1 MRFTG
6 ITRLTRARKITARG
20 RTGIAAVVAV
30 AAAALGTGLIPIPSS
45 GSAAAPNYSPT
56 PQRSVGNC
64 AVAKADRVASLRTAL
79 DNVATKLAS
88 GATNAQRWGSLDLRD
103 IYSYHVDS
111 LWKQGVDGCGT
122 AVAVLEGWEYP
133 NMQSDLNTLDAQIG
147 LPDTTVET
155 VYPNGPLP
163 AVCPPGMVAL
173 GSYGSCSAW
182 QGELRLDVEA
192 VHLMAPYARIVISA
206 TPSDSEIV
214 GDPSSEV
221 AMPEIVKGMEYLSAN
236 KIANVMS
243 ISDGSSE
250 TDYSR
255 GAAEIHAQ
263 DVGEL
268 TAAAAGIPIAN
279 ATGDCGAAQNLTTAT
294 RQCGTV
300 SSGPASATWADSP
313 WVTAV
318 GGSTA
323 QRTAPCP
330 PCTDPKAGED
340 TFVVNPIEGA
350 GLSEMYP
357 RPSYQSSTSDITGS
371 PMRSLPD
378 ITMNSASGTSEAA
391 PLFAGILAMATQVKG
406 SNLGPINEAL
416 YKTMARSPSR
426 NGLIDVKSGNNTFN
440 RGGIYVPGYTAA
452 PGYDVVSGWGTVDA
466 SKFVPT
472 LANAT
477 HHNLMPSQAYGQ
489 LTALQHSLSI
499 TPSLF
504 LSSTATIDL
513 TDTGFLPG
521 HPVTISVDGN
531 PLATVTVD
539 TSGNWSYSFT
549 ATDKALAV
557 GRHTLAI
564 HSLLLDQSKPFWI
577 TS

>member
-6 ITRLTRARKITARG
+6 ITRTTRARNFTRRG
-20 RTGIAAVVAV
+20 RTRIAAVVAV
-30 AAAALGTGLIPIPSS
+30 AVAALGTALVLIPSS
-45 GSAAAPNYSPT
+45 ESAAAPNYSPIQ
-56 PQRSVGNC
+56 QRPVGTC
-64 AVAKADRVASLRTAL
+64 DVTKAGQVTALQTTL
-79 DNVATKLAS
+79 DNVSAKLAS
-88 GATNAQRWGSLDLRD
+88 GVHNAQRWGDLDLRD
-103 IYSYHVDS
+103 LYSYHVDN

-122 AVAVLEGWEYP
+122 AVAVLEGWDDP
-133 NMQSDLNTLDAQIG
+133 NMQADLNALDAQIG

-155 VYPNGPLP
+155 VYPDGPLP
-163 AVCPPGMVAL
+163 AACPPGMVAL
-173 GSYGSCSAW
+173 GSFGSCDAW
-182 QGELRLDVEA
+182 QGELELDVES
-192 VHLMAPYARIVISA
+192 VHLMAPYAKIVISA
-206 TPSDSEIV
+206 TPSDSEVV

-221 AMPEIVKGMEYLSAN
+221 AMPEIVKGMEYLSEN
-236 KIANVMS
+236 QIANVMS

-268 TAAAAGIPIAN
+268 TAAAAGIPISN
-279 ATGDCGAAQNLTTAT
+279 ATGDCGAGQNLTTAT
-294 RQCGTV
+294 RQCGAV

-330 PCTDPKAGED
+330 PCTNPSTGED

-357 RPSYQSSTSDITGS
+357 RPSYQNSIARITGS
-371 PMRSLPD
+371 SMRSLPD
-378 ITMNSASGTSEAA
+378 ITMNSADGTSEAA
-391 PLFAGILAMATQVKG
+391 PLFAGILALATQMKG
-406 SNLGPINEAL
+406 SNLGPINDAL
-416 YKTMARSPSR
+416 YMRMARSPSHS
-426 NGLIDVKSGNNTFN
+426 GLIDVTSGNNTFN
-440 RGGIYVPGYTAA
+440 RGGINVPGYTAA

-466 SKFVPT
+466 SKFVPA
-472 LANAT
+472 LADAT
-477 HHNLMPSQAYGQ
+477 RGNLMPSQAYGQ

-499 TPSLF
+499 TPSSS

-513 TDTGFLPG
+513 TDTGFLPD

-531 PLATVTVD
+531 QLVTVTVD
-539 TSGNWSYSFT
+539 TAGNWSYSFT
-549 ATDKALAV
+549 ATAKGLAV
-557 GRHTLAI
+557 GKHTLTI

>member
-6 ITRLTRARKITARG
+6 ITRLTRSRTVNRQGKIRVAVL
-20 RTGIAAVVAV
+20 AAAV
-30 AAAALGTGLIPIPSS
+30 AALGIALVPSPSSVSATAPSFKADPGRPVGSCGVGKTDRIAAL
-45 GSAAAPNYSPT
+45 
-56 PQRSVGNC
+56 
-64 AVAKADRVASLRTAL
+64 KTAL
-79 DNVATKLAS
+79 TNVSTKLTS
-88 GATNAQRWGSLDLRD
+88 GTTNAQRWGSLDLRD

-111 LWKQGVDGCGT
+111 LWKQGIDGCGT

-133 NMQSDLNTLDAQIG
+133 NMQSDLNALDAQIG

-192 VHLMAPYARIVISA
+192 VHLMAPYAKIVISA
-206 TPSDSEIV
+206 TPSDSEVV

-221 AMPEIVKGMEYLSAN
+221 AMPEIVKGMEYLSQN

-268 TAAAAGIPIAN
+268 TAAVAGIPIAN

-313 WVTAV
+313 WVTAI

-330 PCTDPKAGED
+330 PCADPKSGED

-350 GLSEMYP
+350 GLSEIYP
-357 RPSYQSSTSDITGS
+357 RPSYQTSTAKITGS
-371 PMRSLPD
+371 SMRSLPD

-416 YKTMARSPSR
+416 YKTMSKSPSR
-426 NGLIDVKSGNNTFN
+426 NGLIDVKTGNNTFN
-440 RGGIYVPGYTAA
+440 RSGIYVPGYTAA

-466 SKFVPT
+466 AKFVPS
-472 LANAT
+472 LASAT
-477 HHNLMPSQAYGQ
+477 KHNQMPSEAYGE
-489 LTALQHSLSI
+489 LTSLQHSLSI
-499 TPSLF
+499 TPSST

-513 TDTGFLPG
+513 TDTGFLPD
-521 HPVTISVDGN
+521 HPVTITVDGN

-549 ATDKALAV
+549 ATDKGLAA
-557 GRHTLAI
+557 GKHTLAV
-564 HSLLLDQSKPFWI
+564 HSLLLDQTATFRI

>member
-6 ITRLTRARKITARG
+6 ITRMTRSRTITRRG
-20 RTGIAAVVAV
+20 RTGIAVAVAVAV
-30 AAAALGTGLIPIPSS
+30 AALGTALVLIPSS
-45 GSAAAPNYSPT
+45 GSEAAPNYSPI
-56 PQRSVGNC
+56 QGRSVGTC
-64 AVAKADRVASLRTAL
+64 GVAKTDRVAALATAL
-79 DNVATKLAS
+79 GNVSTKLAS
-88 GATNAQRWGSLDLRD
+88 GVTNAQRWGSLDLRD

-133 NMQSDLNTLDAQIG
+133 NMQSDLNALDAQIG

-173 GSYGSCSAW
+173 GSYGSCTAW

-192 VHLMAPYARIVISA
+192 VHLMAPYAKIVISA
-206 TPSDSEIV
+206 TPSDSEVV

-221 AMPEIVKGMEYLSAN
+221 AMPEIVKGMEYLSTN

-268 TAAAAGIPIAN
+268 TAAAAGVPIAN

-313 WVTAV
+313 WVTAI

-323 QRTAPCP
+323 QRTVPCP
-330 PCTDPKAGED
+330 PCTDPSTGED

-357 RPSYQSSTSDITGS
+357 RPSYQTSTSRITGS
-371 PMRSLPD
+371 SMRSMPD
-378 ITMNSASGTSEAA
+378 ITMNSADGTSEAA
-391 PLFAGILAMATQVKG
+391 PLFAGVLALATQMKG

-416 YKTMARSPSR
+416 YKTMAQSPSH

-452 PGYDVVSGWGTVDA
+452 PGYDVATGWGTVDA
-466 SKFVPT
+466 SKFVPA
-472 LANAT
+472 LAKAT
-477 HHNLMPSQAYGQ
+477 RFNLMPSEAYGQ
-489 LTALQHSLSI
+489 LTALQRSLSI
-499 TPSLF
+499 TPSSF

-539 TSGNWSYSFT
+539 TAGNWSYSFT
-549 ATDKALAV
+549 ATDKGLAA
-557 GRHTLAI
+557 GKHTLTV
-564 HSLLLDQSKPFWI
+564 HSLLLDQSTSFRI

>member
-1 MRFTG
+1 MTRSRT
-6 ITRLTRARKITARG
+6 ITRQ
-20 RTGIAAVVAV
+20 GIARAAAVAVAV
-30 AAAALGTGLIPIPSS
+30 AALGIASVPSSSS
-45 GSAAAPNYSPT
+45 GSANAPNYSPIA
-56 PQRSVGNC
+56 QRAVGTC
-64 AVAKADRVASLRTAL
+64 GVAKADRIAALRTAL

-103 IYSYHVDS
+103 LYSYHVDS

-133 NMQSDLNTLDAQIG
+133 NTQADLDTLDAQIG
-147 LPDTTVET
+147 LPNTTVET

-192 VHLMAPYARIVISA
+192 VHLMAPYAKIVISA
-206 TPSDSEIV
+206 TPSDSEVV

-221 AMPEIVKGMEYLSAN
+221 AMPEIVKGMEYLSKN
-236 KIANVMS
+236 KLANVMS

-330 PCTDPKAGED
+330 PCTAPGNGED

-350 GLSEMYP
+350 GLSEMYR
-357 RPSYQSSTSDITGS
+357 RPSYQSATADITGS
-371 PMRSLPD
+371 PMRSMPD
-378 ITMNSASGTSEAA
+378 ITMNSASGTSESA
-391 PLFAGILAMATQVKG
+391 PLFAGILAMATQLKG
-406 SNLGPINEAL
+406 ANLGPINEAL
-416 YKTMARSPSR
+416 YKTMAKSPSR
-426 NGLIDVKSGNNTFN
+426 NGLIDVASGNNTFN
-440 RGGIYVPGYTAA
+440 RGGIYVPGYTAVA
-452 PGYDVVSGWGTVDA
+452 GYDVATGWGTVDA
-466 SKFVPT
+466 AKFVPA
-472 LANAT
+472 LAKAT
-477 HHNLMPSQAYGQ
+477 HHNLMPSEAYGQ
-489 LTALQHSLSI
+489 LTTLQQTLSI
-499 TPSLF
+499 TPSSF

-521 HPVTISVDGN
+521 HPVTITVDGN

-539 TSGNWSYSFT
+539 TAGNWSYSFT
-549 ATDKALAV
+549 ATDKGLAV
-557 GRHTLAI
+557 GKHTLAV
-564 HSLLLDQSKPFWI
+564 HSLLLDQTKPFWV

>member
-1 MRFTG
+1 MRLTG
-6 ITRLTRARKITARG
+6 ITRMTRSRTITRQ
-20 RTGIAAVVAV
+20 GIARAAAVAVAV
-30 AAAALGTGLIPIPSS
+30 AALGIASVPSSSS
-45 GSAAAPNYSPT
+45 GSANAPNYSPIA
-56 PQRSVGNC
+56 QRAVGTC
-64 AVAKADRVASLRTAL
+64 GVAKADRIAALRTAL

-103 IYSYHVDS
+103 LYSYHVDS

-133 NMQSDLNTLDAQIG
+133 NTQADLDTLDAQIG
-147 LPDTTVET
+147 LPNTTVET

-192 VHLMAPYARIVISA
+192 VHLMAPYAKIVISA
-206 TPSDSEIV
+206 TPSDSEVV

-221 AMPEIVKGMEYLSAN
+221 AMPEIVKGMEYLSKN
-236 KIANVMS
+236 KLANVMS

-330 PCTDPKAGED
+330 PCTAPGNGED

-350 GLSEMYP
+350 GLSEMYR
-357 RPSYQSSTSDITGS
+357 RPSYQSATADITGS
-371 PMRSLPD
+371 PMRSMPD
-378 ITMNSASGTSEAA
+378 ITMNSASGTSESA
-391 PLFAGILAMATQVKG
+391 PLFAGILAMATQLKG
-406 SNLGPINEAL
+406 ANLGPINEAL
-416 YKTMARSPSR
+416 YKTMAKSPSR
-426 NGLIDVKSGNNTFN
+426 NGLIDVASGNNTFN
-440 RGGIYVPGYTAA
+440 RGGIYVPGYTAVA
-452 PGYDVVSGWGTVDA
+452 GYDVATGWGTVDA
-466 SKFVPT
+466 AKFVPA
-472 LANAT
+472 LAKAT
-477 HHNLMPSQAYGQ
+477 HHNLMPSEAYGQ
-489 LTALQHSLSI
+489 LTTLQQTLSI
-499 TPSLF
+499 TPSSF

-521 HPVTISVDGN
+521 HPVTITVDGN

-539 TSGNWSYSFT
+539 TAGNWSYSFT
-549 ATDKALAV
+549 ATDKGLAV
-557 GRHTLAI
+557 GKHTLAV
-564 HSLLLDQSKPFWI
+564 HSLLLDQTKPFWV